1 MHWTMDFMML
11 DILKGLLIGI
21 CASVPLGPIAILVLQ
36 KSLSEGHR
44 AGFMAGL
51 GACLVDTLYAVI
63 AMFALAFAESF
74 IEDHRILIMV
84 GGGIIVIL
92 LGCSMAFKDPFRKMK
107 EEHQTPSYSLKDF
120 FQAVIMGISNP
131 GAIFVIFALF
141 AFFGIQ
147 LEPHDFRVAPILL
160 SLSGGSALYWFLFSW
175 ALSRFR
181 KNFKLSTLLWL
192 NRAAGVIVIIIGIAL
207 VAEGVLDILF
217 LR

>member
-175 ALSRFR
+175 AFSRFR
-181 KNFKLSTLLWL
+181 KSFKLSTLLWL

>member
-1 MHWTMDFMML
+1 MDLMML

-51 GACLVDTLYAVI
+51 GACLVDTFFAVI
-63 AMFALAFAESF
+63 AMFAWAFAEAF
-74 IEDHRILIMV
+74 IADHRILIMV
-84 GGGIIVIL
+84 GGGIIVVL

-160 SLSGGSALYWFLFSW
+160 SLSGGSAIYWFLFSW
-175 ALSRFR
+175 SFSRFR

-207 VAEGVLDILF
+207 VAEGVLDMIF
-217 LR
+217 LG

>member
-84 GGGIIVIL
+84 GGGIIVVL

-107 EEHQTPSYSLKDF
+107 EEHQTPTYSLKDF

-175 ALSRFR
+175 AFSRFR

>member
-1 MHWTMDFMML
+1 MDFMML

-175 ALSRFR
+175 AFSRFR

-207 VAEGVLDILF
+207 VTEGVLDILF

>member
-147 LEPHDFRVAPILL
+147 LEPHDSAVPQRWFRPVLVFVLVGLQPFSQELQAQYFALAQQGGG
-160 SLSGGSALYWFLFSW
+160 SDCDYHWHCTCRGGSA
-175 ALSRFR
+175 
-181 KNFKLSTLLWL
+181 
-192 NRAAGVIVIIIGIAL
+192 
-207 VAEGVLDILF
+207 
-217 LR
+217 

>member
-84 GGGIIVIL
+84 GGGIIVVL

-160 SLSGGSALYWFLFSW
+160 SLSGGSALYWFLFSRVF
-175 ALSRFR
+175 SRFR

>member
-1 MHWTMDFMML
+1 MML

-51 GACLVDTLYAVI
+51 GACLVDALYAVI

-84 GGGIIVIL
+84 GGGIIVVL

-175 ALSRFR
+175 AFSRFR

>member
-175 ALSRFR
+175 AFSRYR
-181 KNFKLSTLLWL
+181 NNFKLSTLLWL

>member
-51 GACLVDTLYAVI
+51 GAFLVDTLYAVI

-175 ALSRFR
+175 AFSRFR

>member
-1 MHWTMDFMML
+1 MDFMML

-107 EEHQTPSYSLKDF
+107 EEHQTPSYSLKDI

-175 ALSRFR
+175 AFSRFR

-207 VAEGVLDILF
+207 VTEGVLDILF

>member
-63 AMFALAFAESF
+63 AMFALAFAESV

-175 ALSRFR
+175 AFSRFR

>member
-1 MHWTMDFMML
+1 MYWTMDFMML

-84 GGGIIVIL
+84 GGGIIVVL

-175 ALSRFR
+175 AFSRFR

>member
-84 GGGIIVIL
+84 GGGIIVVL

-131 GAIFVIFALF
+131 GAIFVIFAMF

-175 ALSRFR
+175 AFSRFR

>member
-1 MHWTMDFMML
+1 MHWMMDFMML

-175 ALSRFR
+175 AFSRFR

>member
-74 IEDHRILIMV
+74 IEDHRILLMV

-107 EEHQTPSYSLKDF
+107 EEHQTPS
-120 FQAVIMGISNP
+120 
-131 GAIFVIFALF
+131 
-141 AFFGIQ
+141 
-147 LEPHDFRVAPILL
+147 
-160 SLSGGSALYWFLFSW
+160 
-175 ALSRFR
+175 
-181 KNFKLSTLLWL
+181 
-192 NRAAGVIVIIIGIAL
+192 
-207 VAEGVLDILF
+207 
-217 LR
+217 

>member
-63 AMFALAFAESF
+63 AIFALAFAESF

-84 GGGIIVIL
+84 GGGIIVVL

-175 ALSRFR
+175 AFSRFR

>member
-84 GGGIIVIL
+84 GGGIIVVL

-175 ALSRFR
+175 AFSRSR

>member
-107 EEHQTPSYSLKDF
+107 EEHQCL
-120 FQAVIMGISNP
+120 N
-131 GAIFVIFALF
+131 
-141 AFFGIQ
+141 
-147 LEPHDFRVAPILL
+147 ILL
-160 SLSGGSALYWFLFSW
+160 ILLPIKRQLKII
-175 ALSRFR
+175 LPIR
-181 KNFKLSTLLWL
+181 KIN
-192 NRAAGVIVIIIGIAL
+192 II
-207 VAEGVLDILF
+207 
-217 LR
+217 

>member
-92 LGCSMAFKDPFRKMK
+92 LGCSMAFKDPFRKVK

-175 ALSRFR
+175 AFSRFR

-207 VAEGVLDILF
+207 VTEGVLDILF

>member
-107 EEHQTPSYSLKDF
+107 EEHQTPSYSLKAF

-175 ALSRFR
+175 AFSRFR

>member
-1 MHWTMDFMML
+1 MYWTMDFMML

-84 GGGIIVIL
+84 GGGIIVFL

-175 ALSRFR
+175 AFSRFR

>member
-84 GGGIIVIL
+84 GGGIIVVL

-120 FQAVIMGISNP
+120 FQDVIMGISNP

-175 ALSRFR
+175 AFSRFR

>member
-84 GGGIIVIL
+84 GGGIIVVL

-107 EEHQTPSYSLKDF
+107 EEHQTPSYSRKDF

-141 AFFGIQ
+141 AFSGIQ

-175 ALSRFR
+175 AFSRFR

-207 VAEGVLDILF
+207 VTEGVLDILF

>member
-1 MHWTMDFMML
+1 MMDFMLL
-11 DILKGLLIGI
+11 DILKGFLIGI
-21 CASVPLGPIAILVLQ
+21 CASVPLGPIAILVIQ
-36 KSLSEGHR
+36 KSLSDGHG

-51 GACLVDTLYAVI
+51 GACLVDTLFAVI
-63 AMFALAFAESF
+63 AIFELAIAESF
-74 IEDHRILIMV
+74 IADHRIIIMV
-84 GGGIIVIL
+84 GGGIVVIL

-107 EEHQTPSYSLKDF
+107 EAHQAPSYSLKDF
-120 FQAVIMGISNP
+120 FQAVFMGISNP

-175 ALSRFR
+175 AFSRFR
-181 KNFKLSTLLWL
+181 KNFRLSTLLWI
-192 NRAAGVIVIIIGIAL
+192 NRVTGVIVTIIGIAL
-207 VAEGVLDILF
+207 VADGLLDVIF

>member
-175 ALSRFR
+175 AFSRFR

-192 NRAAGVIVIIIGIAL
+192 NREAGVIVIIIGIAL

>member
-1 MHWTMDFMML
+1 MML

-175 ALSRFR
+175 AFSRFR

>member
-1 MHWTMDFMML
+1 MML

-84 GGGIIVIL
+84 GGGIIVVL

-175 ALSRFR
+175 AFSRFR

>member
-51 GACLVDTLYAVI
+51 GACPVDPLYAVI

-175 ALSRFR
+175 AFSRFR

>member
-175 ALSRFR
+175 AFSRFR

>member
-147 LEPHDFRVAPILL
+147 LEPHYFRVAPILL

-175 ALSRFR
+175 AFSRFR

>member
-84 GGGIIVIL
+84 GGGIIVVL

-175 ALSRFR
+175 AFSRFR

>member
-84 GGGIIVIL
+84 GGGIIVVL

-107 EEHQTPSYSLKDF
+107 EEHQTPSHSLKDF

-175 ALSRFR
+175 AFSRFR